1 MYGKVTMGGRRR
13 GNGEGAIYQR
23 ESDGKWCASV
33 DLGYINGK
41 RTRKVIYGETRKEV
55 AAKLKALHR
64 DQAAGV
70 NLTPQQQTVKQFL
83 ENWLEETVKRQV
95 RVRTYAKYAQDVSHH
110 IVPAVG
116 RLQLAKLTP
125 DHVQKMLNHLSDNGL
140 SHNSV
145 RNVRA
150 ALRCALNQALRYGYV
165 MRNVATLVDIP
176 GKVTFKPQPLTYEQS
191 QQLLAAAKGN
201 RLEALFRIALGLGP
215 RKGEILGLRW
225 EDVDLAGATLCISGS
240 LQRQNGKLERSATKT
255 DASVRT
261 IALPPRLVKVL
272 TRHRENQEEERKAA
286 ASWTESGMVFTSRI
300 GTPLSP
306 ESLTENFKALLKK
319 AGLPKTVRF
328 HDLRHTCAT
337 LMIKQGIH
345 PRVVMEILGHSQ
357 ISTTMNTY
365 GHVLPEVQRDAVNI
379 LDELFTEETFGDS
392 GLATPPVTPTTPHG
406 DDPAVSQDVADL
418 LSALEDDVEED

>member
-1 MYGKVTMGGRRR
+1 MGGRRR

-33 DLGYINGK
+33 DLGYGNGK
-41 RTRKVIYGETRKEV
+41 RKRKVIYGETRKEV

-95 RVRTYAKYAQDVSHH
+95 RVRTYTKYVQDVNHH
-110 IVPAVG
+110 IVPALG
-116 RLQLAKLTP
+116 RLQLSKLTP

-140 SHNSV
+140 SYNSV

-165 MRNVATLVDIP
+165 VRNVATLVDIP
-176 GKVTFKPQPLTYEQS
+176 GDVTFKPQPLTYEQA
-191 QQLLAAAKGN
+191 QQLLVDAKGD

-225 EDVDLAGATLCISGS
+225 EDVDLIGATLRISGS
-240 LQRQNGKLERSATKT
+240 LQRQNGHLERSATKT
-255 DASVRT
+255 EASVRT
-261 IALPPRLVKVL
+261 IALPPRLVKAL
-272 TRHRENQEEERKAA
+272 TQHRERQEAERKTAA
-286 ASWTESGMVFTSRI
+286 NWTESGMVFTSRI

-306 ESLTENFKALLKK
+306 ESLTENFKALLEK
-319 AGLPKTVRF
+319 AGLPKSIRF

-337 LMIKQGIH
+337 LMIKQSIH

-365 GHVLPEVQRDAVNI
+365 GHVLPEVQRDAVNV
-379 LDELFTEETFGDS
+379 LDELFTEVPDDESESAAPATASTSPDS
-392 GLATPPVTPTTPHG
+392 
-406 DDPAVSQDVADL
+406 DDQAAVQEVADL
-418 LSALEDDVEED
+418 LGALEDDIEND

>member
-1 MYGKVTMGGRRR
+1 MGGRRR

-33 DLGYINGK
+33 DLGYGNGK
-41 RTRKVIYGETRKEV
+41 RKRRVIYGETRKEV

-70 NLTPQQQTVKQFL
+70 NLTPQQQTIKQFL

-95 RVRTYAKYAQDVSHH
+95 RVRTYAKYVQDVNHH

-116 RLQLAKLTP
+116 RLQLSKLTP

-140 SHNSV
+140 SYNSA

-165 MRNVATLVDIP
+165 VRNVATLVDIP
-176 GKVTFKPQPLTYEQS
+176 GEVTFKPQPLTYEQA
-191 QQLLAAAKGN
+191 QQLLVDAKGD

-215 RKGEILGLRW
+215 KKGEILGLRW
-225 EDVDLAGATLCISGS
+225 EDVDLVGATLRISGS
-240 LQRQNGKLERSATKT
+240 LQRQNGRLERSATKT
-255 DASVRT
+255 EASVRT
-261 IALPPRLVKVL
+261 IALPPRLVKAL
-272 TRHRENQEEERKAA
+272 TQHRERQEAERKAA
-286 ASWTESGMVFTSRI
+286 ANWTESGMVFTSRI

-306 ESLTENFKALLKK
+306 ESLTENFKALLEK
-319 AGLPKTVRF
+319 AGLPKSIRF

-337 LMIKQGIH
+337 LMIKQSIH

-357 ISTTMNTY
+357 ISTTMNIY
-365 GHVLPEVQRDAVNI
+365 GHVLPEVQRDAVNV
-379 LDELFTEETFGDS
+379 LDELFTEAPEGKSGSAAPPAASTSPDS
-392 GLATPPVTPTTPHG
+392 N
-406 DDPAVSQDVADL
+406 DPAVVQEVADL
-418 LSALEDDVEED
+418 LGALEDDIEDD